1 MSIASFVA
9 ALLGSVVWQAC
20 VLAQRRR
27 GRGIMRKGIAAL
39 LGLRGDGSDQ
49 GSDQIPGVRIEEL
62 PVDAIRTSPFQ
73 ARTTFDDDDTEALAR
88 SIREHG
94 VLQPIL
100 VRRINASIE
109 LVAGERRL
117 RAAKRAGLTKIPAVV
132 VELRDQEAA
141 IVSLSE
147 NIQRRDLDYLEQ
159 ARGYRKIIDRFGC
172 SQAELARMLG
182 VSEGHIGSRLR
193 LLSLGDELL
202 SRVDTRE
209 VLEGHLHAVLRLPD
223 AKTRQMVLDDVCK
236 RKLSVKQTNILVDKL
251 LDLKKRQS
259 VVKILADARLL
270 LNSIKKAVKDMEQSG
285 IGVEYS
291 QDVTEDWIDV
301 RIRIANKGI

>member
-1 MSIASFVA
+1 
-9 ALLGSVVWQAC
+9 
-20 VLAQRRR
+20 
-27 GRGIMRKGIAAL
+27 MRKGIAAL

-159 ARGYRKIIDRFGC
+159 ARAYRKIIDRFGC

-182 VSEGHIGSRLR
+182 VSEDHIGSRLR

>member
-1 MSIASFVA
+1 M
-9 ALLGSVVWQAC
+9 
-20 VLAQRRR
+20 RR
-27 GRGIMRKGIAAL
+27 GIAAL

-49 GSDQIPGVRIEEL
+49 GGDQMSGARIEEL
-62 PVDAIRTSPFQ
+62 PVSAIRISPFQ
-73 ARTTFDDDDTEALAR
+73 ARTTFDDDDIEALAR
-88 SIREHG
+88 SIREYG

-100 VRRINASIE
+100 VRKINASIE

-117 RAAKRAGLTKIPAVV
+117 RAAKRAGLTTIPAVV
-132 VELRDQEAA
+132 VELRDQDAA

-159 ARGYRKIIDRFGC
+159 ARGYRQIIDQFGC

-182 VSEGHIGSRLR
+182 VSETHVGSRLR

-202 SRVDTRE
+202 SQVDTKE
-209 VLEGHLHAVLRLPD
+209 VSEGHLHAILRLPD
-223 AKTRQMVLDDVCK
+223 AKTREMILKDIRK
-236 RKLSVKQTNILVDKL
+236 RELSVKQTNTLVDRV

-259 VVKILADARLL
+259 VVKIYADARLL
-270 LNSIKKAVKDMEQSG
+270 LNSIRKAVKDMEQSG
-285 IGVEYS
+285 VGVEYS

>member
-1 MSIASFVA
+1 
-9 ALLGSVVWQAC
+9 
-20 VLAQRRR
+20 
-27 GRGIMRKGIAAL
+27 MRKGIAAL

-182 VSEGHIGSRLR
+182 VSEDHIGSRLR